1 MKRDKQLLSLTGQLK
16 KLKYFIS
23 TASLTEEKR
32 AIYLNRPE
40 QDFTRHRKLDF
51 GTTVGLILGLL
62 KKA

>member
-32 AIYLNRPE
+32 AIYLSRLNRIL
-40 QDFTRHRKLDF
+40 QD
-51 GTTVGLILGLL
+51 I
-62 KKA
+62 AN